1 MNAPELVPGMT
12 YVMPSEEYR
21 QAHNKLLFPLEED
34 STDMYF
40 SESASSDSIDLGL
53 YDLTSLLPLAI
64 TTKKGQSSHQAEV
77 IQTIVLMPDDLGRA
91 DEDELLIDP
100 NALKDDDGRNTT
112 LARRTEGQKSAYVIH
127 INSGMIMGIA
137 LRCYDNGKLVY
148 AGFKNFAAAVSSGN
162 NFLSYRELPGILEGV
177 PENAMEVMEVQ
188 SEETLNDYRGCTD
201 IEKENIRIR
210 VCQAQGTI
218 YYNLLVYI
226 NDNYRIT
233 LYKACNTCPRFKFD
247 TALAHARQLVN
258 SLQGW
263 N

>member
-1 MNAPELVPGMT
+1 M
-12 YVMPSEEYR
+12 
-21 QAHNKLLFPLEED
+21 
-34 STDMYF
+34 
-40 SESASSDSIDLGL
+40 SESIFERRGVLNKIIRSCSLIIVVEVLDETRMVDGL
-53 YDLTSLLPLAI
+53 LTR
-64 TTKKGQSSHQAEV
+64 V
-77 IQTIVLMPDDLGRA
+77 VRDRVF
-91 DEDELLIDP
+91 EDELLIDP

-210 VCQAQGTI
+210 VCQAQGV
-218 YYNLLVYI
+218 YYNLLIYI
-226 NDNYRIT
+226 NNNYRIT

-247 TALAHARQLVN
+247 TALSHAQQLVN